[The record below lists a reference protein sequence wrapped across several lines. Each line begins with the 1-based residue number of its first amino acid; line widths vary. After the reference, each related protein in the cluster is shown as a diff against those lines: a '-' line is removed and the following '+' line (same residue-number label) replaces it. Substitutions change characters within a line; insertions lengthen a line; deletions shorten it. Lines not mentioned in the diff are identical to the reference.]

1 MLATNRRQLSLSDL
15 KIGKSGADYEDL
27 RWYFQDFRSEA
38 SGARSSFSSFV
49 ARLEGLTPAPP
60 TASNQHVDARRRAA
74 VRKAQRV
81 ESKLRVCSVR
91 CFMTLSDAFDE
102 ESRRRFPAFGPLA
115 KICERR
121 MRHAVPDGSSLTYMA
136 QLSSGLVKGHRGIIR
151 TFVSCAEATFAE
163 AMKEY
168 RGRG

>member
-15 KIGKSGADYEDL
+15 KIGKSGADL
-27 RWYFQDFRSEA
+27 RGPSMVLSGLPLGSLWSEVVVLLLR
-38 SGARSSFSSFV
+38 GA
-49 ARLEGLTPAPP
+49 AGGAHAAPP

-136 QLSSGLVKGHRGIIR
+136 QLSSGLVKGHRGSSGR
-151 TFVSCAEATFAE
+151 SSRARRATFAE